1 MVQIRENWQ
10 RQLTSRIADAG
21 LLRTGLALGTVRM
34 FVCIINVLGV
44 KEPAP

>member
-10 RQLTSRIADAG
+10 KQLTARVADAG
-21 LLRTGLALGTVRM
+21 LLRTGLTLGTVRI
-34 FVCIINVLGV
+34 FVGLINVLGV